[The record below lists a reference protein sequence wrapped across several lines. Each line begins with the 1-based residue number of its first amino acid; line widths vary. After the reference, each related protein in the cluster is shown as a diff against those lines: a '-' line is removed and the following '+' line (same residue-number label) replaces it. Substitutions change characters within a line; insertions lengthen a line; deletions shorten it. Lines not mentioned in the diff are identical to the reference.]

1 VRPPAGETSYGAGV
15 AVTYEL
21 VTVNRAGRERRHR
34 YAAED
39 PLSPG
44 SIVHLDGRDWLV
56 GRIDESGDLPRAIA
70 SPGRYRLLLHYP
82 DGHVDEGAFRRLT
95 PSSPRFGHTFTTAP
109 EGRPVAWEVVEE
121 GVARDERGEPYLELI
136 AERDYEEA
144 EQLPDHELEHTLARR
159 DEGLEA
165 AVEALSRAEQVGL
178 AIELVVLEP
187 GEEPDWDEARAFVD
201 ALVLEEI
208 ADDLLEQCGVDPD
221 ADPRETWIGTVK
233 ERLREDLAQF
243 RADVE
248 GDHAQVEEWEFREGR
263 IFASVGTPDDESDP
277 NSGHGWLCRLLDS
290 GTLAAA
296 GFSRVQK
303 ARLRGD
309 E

>member
-1 VRPPAGETSYGAGV
+1 VRPHAGETSYGAGM

-39 PLSPG
+39 PLRPG

-56 GRIDESGDLPRAIA
+56 DRIDEGEDLPRAIA
-70 SPGRYRLLLHYP
+70 SSGRYRLLLRYP
-82 DGHVDEGAFRRLT
+82 DDRVDVGAFRRFT

-109 EGRPVAWEVVEE
+109 DGSPVAWEVVEE
-121 GVARDERGEPYLELI
+121 RVARDERGEPYLELI

-165 AVEALSRAEQVGL
+165 AVEALSRAEQAGL
-178 AIELVVLEP
+178 SIELVALEP
-187 GEEPDWDEARAFVD
+187 AEEPDWDEARDFVD
-201 ALVLEEI
+201 ALILEEV
-208 ADDLLEQCGVDPD
+208 ADDLLEQCGVDPNT
-221 ADPRETWIGTVK
+221 DPRETWIDTVK
-233 ERLREDLAQF
+233 ERLREDLVHF

-248 GDHAQVEEWEFREGR
+248 GDHAQIEEWDFREGR
-263 IFASVGTPDDESDP
+263 IFASVGSPDDESDP
-277 NSGHGWLCRLLDS
+277 NSGHGWLCRLFDS
-290 GTLAAA
+290 GALGAA

-303 ARLRGD
+303 ARLQVD